1 MDAEYA
7 DNVNQLKYRKTRW
20 PEYFFR
26 VMPDMR
32 TYRFSVDVSPWSISQ
47 VLASMDE
54 YTRKR
59 YRGRRQRAARAR
71 GDERGRE

>member
-20 PEYFFR
+20 PECFFR

-32 TYRFSVDVSPWSISQ
+32 TYRFSVDVSSWSVSQ
-47 VLASMDE
+47 VLASMDG
-54 YTRKR
+54 TRAS
-59 YRGRRQRAARAR
+59 GTRAGGSGQRAR